1 MRTIKLLLLFLT
13 ISMSTN
19 AQVATINRYEQF
31 YANFE
36 QNFVSR
42 YGAVPPNIDWGF
54 GQKRSKVRI
63 LAEDMG
69 ATDNFSFN
77 KVVFDV
83 EFLSDSEALITLQAA
98 GGVIPICIG
107 DEDHEAHK
115 LFGHYETEGVNAGS
129 CDFEADPVS
138 FTLKGDF
145 KGMAIN
151 IPIKVKG
158 SNDTEWFELTA
169 VTGRPPLKIAV
180 PTNMKWN
187 PERMAMDFHRFED
200 SFFYG
205 ESSGEST
212 SKCSTP
218 TISYSNGKIVVS
230 CDTDGA
236 TCNTTITNSDIKSYT
251 IKEIKLDAT
260 YIIRSYATKS
270 GYDDSE
276 TATATLCWIDVEPK
290 AEGIVNGVASV
301 RSYGV
306 MLQGSDGFINISGL
320 ENGTPISV
328 YNTAGQMVGAANASA
343 NMTTVNTTLRS
354 GEIGIVKIGDKSVK
368 VLMK

>member
-1 MRTIKLLLLFLT
+1 MRTIKLLLLLLT
-13 ISMSTN
+13 ISMSAN
-19 AQVATINRYEQF
+19 AQSRYENIYAQF
-31 YANFE
+31 EANFIMK
-36 QNFVSR
+36 
-42 YGAVPPNIDWGF
+42 YGMMPPNIDWGF

-63 LAEDMG
+63 IAEDLG
-69 ATDNFSFN
+69 ETDHFFYN
-77 KVVFDV
+77 KLVFDV

-115 LFGHYETEGVNAGS
+115 LFGHYAEESVNAGS
-129 CDFEADPVS
+129 GNSKADPVS

-158 SNDTEWFELTA
+158 REETEWFELATEKGK
-169 VTGRPPLKIAV
+169 VPLKIAV
-180 PTNMKWN
+180 PTTYDWN
-187 PERMAMDFHRFED
+187 AVFVNPYEID
-200 SFFYG
+200 FYG

-260 YIIRSYATKS
+260 YIIRSYASKQ
-270 GYDDSE
+270 GYNDSE

-306 MLQGSDGFINISGL
+306 MIQASEGFFNISGL
-320 ENGTPISV
+320 EVGTPISV
-328 YNTAGQMVGAANASA
+328 YNTAGQMVGSANASA
-343 NMTTVNTTLRS
+343 NTTTVNTTLRN

>member
-1 MRTIKLLLLFLT
+1 MRIIKLLLLFLT
-13 ISMSTN
+13 ISMSAN
-19 AQVATINRYEQF
+19 AQQSVANRYAQF
-31 YANFE
+31 EANFIR
-36 QNFVSR
+36 R
-42 YGAVPPNIDWGF
+42 YGVVPPNIDWGF
-54 GQKRSKVRI
+54 EQKRSKVRI

-69 ATDNFSFN
+69 DTDNFSFN

-115 LFGHYETEGVNAGS
+115 LFGHHETESVNVGPG
-129 CDFEADPVS
+129 DLKADPVL

-158 SNDTEWFELTA
+158 REETEWLELTA
-169 VTGRPPLKIAV
+169 EKGKAPLKIAV
-180 PTNMKWN
+180 PTTFKWETSLAPIMN
-187 PERMAMDFHRFED
+187 PYEID
-200 SFFYG
+200 FYG

-260 YIIRSYATKS
+260 YIIRSYASKQ
-270 GYDDSE
+270 GYNDSE

-306 MLQGSDGFINISGL
+306 MIQASEGFFNISGL
-320 ENGTPISV
+320 EVGTPISV
-328 YNTAGQMVGAANASA
+328 YNTAGQMVGSANASA
-343 NMTTVNTTLRS
+343 NTTTVNSTLRN

>member
-19 AQVATINRYEQF
+19 AQVASADRYLQF
-31 YANFE
+31 CE
-36 QNFVSR
+36 RFVSR
-42 YGAVPPNIDWGF
+42 YGTPPSYIDWGF

-63 LAEDMG
+63 LAEDLG
-69 ATDNFSFN
+69 YSYDNTISFN

-83 EFLSDSEALITLQAA
+83 EFLSDSEALITLQAV
-98 GGVIPICIG
+98 GSIIPICIG

-115 LFGHYETEGVNAGS
+115 LFGHHETESVNVGPG
-129 CDFEADPVS
+129 DLKADPVL

-151 IPIKVKG
+151 IPVKVKG
-158 SNDTEWFELTA
+158 PEETEWLELTA
-169 VTGRPPLKIAV
+169 EKGQVPLKIAV
-180 PTNMKWN
+180 PTTFKWETSPAPIVN
-187 PERMAMDFHRFED
+187 PYEID
-200 SFFYG
+200 FYG
-205 ESSGEST
+205 KSSGEST
-212 SKCSTP
+212 TKCSTP
-218 TISYSNGKIVVS
+218 TISFNNGKIIVS
-230 CDTDGA
+230 CDTNGA

-260 YIIRSYATKS
+260 YIIRSYASKS

-343 NMTTVNTTLRS
+343 NTTTVNTTLRS

>member
-1 MRTIKLLLLFLT
+1 MRAIKLLLLFLT
-13 ISMSTN
+13 ISMSAN
-19 AQVATINRYEQF
+19 AQDASSNRYEQL

-36 QNFVSR
+36 MNFVFR
-42 YGAVPPNIDWGF
+42 YGVVDPNVSWGF
-54 GQKRSKVRI
+54 RQKRSKVRI
-63 LAEDMG
+63 MAEDLG
-69 ATDNFSFN
+69 SDDFDYND
-77 KVVFDV
+77 VVFDV
-83 EFLSDSEALITLQAA
+83 EFLSDSEALITLLAV
-98 GGVIPICIG
+98 GSTSSICIG
-107 DEDHEAHK
+107 DEDHIVHK
-115 LFGHYETEGVNAGS
+115 LLGLSDPVSAFGMT
-129 CDFEADPVS
+129 FDPVS

-212 SKCSTP
+212 NKCSTP

-260 YIIRSYATKS
+260 YIIRSYASKQ
-270 GYDDSE
+270 GYNDSE

-306 MLQGSDGFINISGL
+306 MIQASEGFFNISGL
-320 ENGTPISV
+320 EVGTPISV
-328 YNTAGQMVGAANASA
+328 YNTAGQMVGSANASA
-343 NMTTVNTTLRS
+343 NTTTVNTTLRN